1 MSSRYAIV
9 LAAGKGTRMRSTRC
23 KVLHEVC
30 GKPMIQHI
38 VDRLHGLGIHEIILI
53 VGHGAEQV
61 KKQFGAS
68 VRYAY
73 QSEQLGTAHA
83 VMMAADL
90 LQDKQGTTI
99 VLSGDT
105 PLVREKTLEQLL
117 AQHETQRAAATV
129 LTARVDD
136 PTGYGRLIRDA
147 NDLVER
153 IVEHKDATAEER
165 LVCEIN
171 TGMYCFDN
179 QKLFQAISRVKNDN
193 AQKEYY
199 LPDVLTIL
207 NEQDER
213 IGAFMTDDAEE
224 GGGVNDRIQLA
235 CAERLLRMRINEE
248 HMQNGVTLIDPTSTY
263 IDADVR
269 IGPDTVIHPGTY
281 LRGKTTIGSNCVIG
295 PNADVRDCE
304 VGCNVEIR
312 YANACNSIIRDG
324 ALVGPYAYI
333 RPGSDVGEAAKV
345 GDFVE
350 LKNSRLGKGAK
361 VAHLSYIGDSDIGE
375 HVNVGCGTIT
385 VNYDGVRKH
394 KTIVGDHA
402 FIGCNANLIAPVTI
416 GEGAYV
422 AAGSTIT
429 DDVPNDALAIARER
443 QSIKEQY
450 AKRLMAT
457 RT

>member
-83 VMMAADL
+83 VMMATDL
-90 LQDKQGTTI
+90 LQDKQGTTL

-105 PLVREKTLEQLL
+105 PLVREKTLKQLL
-117 AQHETQRAAATV
+117 EQHETQHAAATV

-147 NDLVER
+147 NGLVER

-171 TGMYCFDN
+171 TGMYGFDN
-179 QKLFQAISRVKNDN
+179 QKLFQAISRVKNNN

-207 NEQDER
+207 SEQNEP
-213 IGAFMTDDAEE
+213 IAAFMTDDAEE

-235 CAERLLRMRINEE
+235 CAERLLRMRINEQ
-248 HMQNGVTLIDPTSTY
+248 HMQNGVTIIDPTSTY
-263 IDADVR
+263 IDADVC
-269 IGPDTVIHPGTY
+269 IGSDTVIHPGTY
-281 LRGKTTIGSNCVIG
+281 LRGKTTIGPSCVIG
-295 PNADVRDCE
+295 PNVDVSDCI
-304 VGCNVEIR
+304 VGSNVEIR
-312 YANACNSIIRDG
+312 YSNVCNSTIRDG
-324 ALVGPYAYI
+324 AAVGPYAYI
-333 RPGSDVGEAAKV
+333 RPGSEVGEEAKV

-361 VAHLSYIGDSDIGE
+361 VAHLSYIGDADIGE
-375 HVNVGCGTIT
+375 QVNVGCGTIT
-385 VNYDGVRKH
+385 VNYDGVHKH

-429 DDVPNDALAIARER
+429 EDVPNDALAIARER

-450 AKRLMAT
+450 AKRLMVT

>member
-61 KKQFGAS
+61 KNQFGAS

-117 AQHETQRAAATV
+117 EQHETQHAAATV

-147 NDLVER
+147 NGLVER

-165 LVCEIN
+165 QVCEIN

-207 NEQDER
+207 NEQNEC

-224 GGGVNDRIQLA
+224 GTGVNDRIQLA
-235 CAERLLRMRINEE
+235 CAERLLRMRINEQ
-248 HMQNGVTLIDPTSTY
+248 HMQNGVTIIDPTSTY
-263 IDADVR
+263 IDADVC

-281 LRGKTTIGSNCVIG
+281 LRGKTKIGPACVIG
-295 PNADVRDCE
+295 PNADVSDCI
-304 VGCNVEIR
+304 VGGNVEIR
-312 YANACNSIIRDG
+312 YTNACNSTIRDG
-324 ALVGPYAYI
+324 AVVGPYAYI
-333 RPGSDVGEAAKV
+333 RPGSDVGEVAKV

-450 AKRLMAT
+450 AKRLMST
-457 RT
+457 RP

>member
-147 NDLVER
+147 NDLVKR

-248 HMQNGVTLIDPTSTY
+248 HMQNGVTFIDSTSTY
-263 IDADVR
+263 IDADVC

>member
-90 LQDKQGTTI
+90 LQDKQGTTL

-117 AQHETQRAAATV
+117 EQHETQHAAATV

-147 NDLVER
+147 NGLVER

-171 TGMYCFDN
+171 TGMYGFDN
-179 QKLFQAISRVKNDN
+179 QKLFQAISRVKNNN

-199 LPDVLTIL
+199 LPDVMTIL
-207 NEQDER
+207 SEQNEP
-213 IGAFMTDDAEE
+213 IAAFMTDDAEE

-235 CAERLLRMRINEE
+235 CAERLLRMRINEQ
-248 HMQNGVTLIDPTSTY
+248 HMQNGVTIIDPTATY
-263 IDADVR
+263 IDADVC
-269 IGPDTVIHPGTY
+269 IGSDAVIHPGTY
-281 LRGKTTIGSNCVIG
+281 LRGKTTIGPGCVIG
-295 PNADVRDCE
+295 PNVDVSDCI
-304 VGCNVEIR
+304 VGSNVEIR
-312 YANACNSIIRDG
+312 YSNVCNSTIRDG
-324 ALVGPYAYI
+324 AAVGPYAYI
-333 RPGSDVGEAAKV
+333 RPGSDVGEEAKV

-375 HVNVGCGTIT
+375 QVNVGCGTIT
-385 VNYDGVRKH
+385 VNYDGVHKH

-429 DDVPNDALAIARER
+429 EDVPNDALAIARER

-450 AKRLMAT
+450 AKRLMVT

>member
-83 VMMAADL
+83 VMMATDL
-90 LQDKQGTTI
+90 LQDKQGTTL

-105 PLVREKTLEQLL
+105 PLVREKTLKQLL
-117 AQHETQRAAATV
+117 EQHETQHAAATV

-147 NDLVER
+147 NGLVER

-171 TGMYCFDN
+171 TGMYGFDN
-179 QKLFQAISRVKNDN
+179 QKLFQAISRVKNNN

-207 NEQDER
+207 SEQNEP
-213 IGAFMTDDAEE
+213 IAAFMTDDAEE

-235 CAERLLRMRINEE
+235 CAERLLRMRINEQ
-248 HMQNGVTLIDPTSTY
+248 HMQNGVTIIDPTFTY
-263 IDADVR
+263 IDADVC
-269 IGPDTVIHPGTY
+269 IGSDTVIHPGTY
-281 LRGKTTIGSNCVIG
+281 LRGKTTIGPSCVIG
-295 PNADVRDCE
+295 PNVDVSDCI
-304 VGCNVEIR
+304 VGSNVEIR
-312 YANACNSIIRDG
+312 YSNVCNSTIRDG
-324 ALVGPYAYI
+324 AVVGPYAYI
-333 RPGSDVGEAAKV
+333 RPGSEVGEEAKV

-361 VAHLSYIGDSDIGE
+361 VAHLSYIGDADIGE
-375 HVNVGCGTIT
+375 QVNVGCGTIT
-385 VNYDGVRKH
+385 VNYDGVHKH

-429 DDVPNDALAIARER
+429 EDVPNDALAIARER

-450 AKRLMAT
+450 AKRLMVT

>member
-9 LAAGKGTRMRSTRC
+9 LAAGKGTRMKSTRC

-30 GKPMIQHI
+30 GKSMIQHI
-38 VDRLHGLGIHEIILI
+38 VDRLHALGIHEIILV

-61 KKQFGAS
+61 EKQIGAS

-73 QSEQLGTAHA
+73 QQEQLGTAHA
-83 VMMAADL
+83 VLMAADL
-90 LQDKQGTTI
+90 LHNKQGTTI

-105 PLVREKTLEQLL
+105 PLVREKTLVQLL
-117 AQHETQRAAATV
+117 EQHETQQAAATV

-136 PTGYGRLIRDA
+136 PVGYGRLIRDA
-147 NDLVER
+147 KGFVKR

-165 LVCEIN
+165 QVCEIN

-179 QKLFQAISRVKNDN
+179 QKLFQALSRVKNDN

-199 LPDVLTIL
+199 LPDVLSVL
-207 NEQDER
+207 KEQNER
-213 IGAFMTDDAEE
+213 IAAYMTDDAAE

-235 CAERLLRMRINEE
+235 AAERVLRMRINEH
-248 HMQNGVTLIDPTSTY
+248 HMQNGVTIIDPATTY
-263 IDADVR
+263 IDVDVS
-269 IGPDTVIHPGTY
+269 IGPDTVLHPGTY
-281 LRGKTTIGSNCVIG
+281 LRGKTIIGPACVIG
-295 PNADVRDCE
+295 PNADLSDCV
-304 VGCNVEIR
+304 VGGKVELR
-312 YANACNSIIRDG
+312 YSNACNSTIRDG
-324 ALVGPYAYI
+324 ATVGPYAYI
-333 RPGSDVGEAAKV
+333 RPGSDVGEEAKV